1 MHLEIKDVTKKY
13 DKVVLENINCTLE
26 NGVYGLLGPNGAGKS
41 SLIRLLCHLE
51 EPTSGKILLD
61 GVPIGEVG
69 ARYRSILGYV
79 PQKVGYY
86 PDYTAK
92 DFLNYISI
100 LKGIPQTEAK
110 IRIDEVLSQVNLSD
124 TGMLK
129 IKNFSGGMKQRLSIA
144 QAVLNNPKILILDE
158 PTVGLDLEERMKFKQ
173 FISEYSDNRIVILVT
188 HIVSD
193 IEDIGNEIIILKEGK
208 IKAQSSPETLL
219 TSIKGKVWE
228 CTCTK
233 EEAVELKK
241 KYSASNVK
249 VNDKYVE
256 LRLLANSQPTK
267 NAVLA
272 EGNLQDLYLSIIEAD
287 KIECAKL

>member
-1 MHLEIKDVTKKY
+1 MVLELKDVVKVY
-13 DKVVLENINCTLE
+13 DKKILDNVNCTFK

-41 SLIRLLCHLE
+41 TMIRLICNLDI
-51 EPTSGKILLD
+51 PTSGEVLLD
-61 GVPIGEVG
+61 GVPIAELD

-86 PDYTAK
+86 PDFTARE
-92 DFLNYISI
+92 FLNYFSI
-100 LKGIPQTEAK
+100 LKGIPKKETK
-110 IRIDEVLSQVNLSD
+110 TRIDEVLLQVNLSN
-124 TGMLK
+124 TGLMK

-144 QAVLNNPKILILDE
+144 QAILNNPNILILDE
-158 PTVGLDLEERMKFKQ
+158 PTSGLDLEERMKFKQ

-193 IEDIGNEIIILKEGK
+193 IEDIGNEIIILNDGK
-208 IKAQSSPETLL
+208 VKVQSAPEELL
-219 TSIKGKVWE
+219 STIKGKVWE

-233 EEAVELKK
+233 EEAVYLKK

-249 VNDKYVE
+249 AKGSFVE
-256 LRLLANSQPTK
+256 LRLIAVAQPTE

-272 EGNLQDLYLSIIEAD
+272 DGNIQDLYLSILEKD
-287 KIECAKL
+287 KIR